1 MPPGRGRLE
10 GRVALVTGAASG
22 MGAAT
27 SRAMVREGARVVVC
41 DIQDAL
47 GEALVQTLRDEGG
60 EASYAQLD
68 VARAD
73 DWQSACQLAQALYGG
88 VDVLVNNAGVFL
100 GKSFEEATLADWQRL
115 CDVNLTGVVLGI
127 RSLLP
132 TLRERAAAREHGTSA
147 IVNLSS
153 VAGLVGTAADPL
165 YSLTKGGIT
174 MLTKSLAID
183 FGQRAYRIRVN
194 SVHPGTIDTAMGA
207 QAVDV
212 LALGASRA
220 DTDAARRRLVRA
232 HPLGRLGLADDIA
245 QAVLYLACDDAAFV
259 TGASLAVDGGFTAQ

>member
-22 MGAAT
+22 IGAAT

-47 GEALVQTLRDEGG
+47 GEALVQAMRDEGG
-60 EASYAQLD
+60 EASYAHLD

-73 DWQSACQLAQALYGG
+73 DWQSACQLSQALYGG

-153 VAGLVGTAADPL
+153 VAGLVGTVQL
-165 YSLTKGGIT
+165 IT
-174 MLTKSLAID
+174 VIHDD
-183 FGQRAYRIRVN
+183 FGWANPVTDWVSSIGMDQVGF
-194 SVHPGTIDTAMGA
+194 VVVG
-207 QAVDV
+207 
-212 LALGASRA
+212 LFAL
-220 DTDAARRRLVRA
+220 TWLVAAGVW
-232 HPLGRLGLADDIA
+232 RLGLAPA
-245 QAVLYLACDDAAFV
+245 PQR
-259 TGASLAVDGGFTAQ
+259 